1 MYPDTCQAIRRALE
15 VSLSPHSLDIIDN
28 SHLHV
33 GHAGAKENPGQGH
46 FHVRIASHALQGL
59 IKVQQHRAIY
69 AALAE
74 VMPKIHA
81 LEITILN

>member
-15 VSLSPHSLDIIDN
+15 ANLSPHNLEIIDN

-33 GHAGAKENPGQGH
+33 GHAGIKENPGQGH
-46 FHVRIASHALQGL
+46 FHVRIASFALQGL

-69 AALAE
+69 AALTD

-81 LEITILN
+81 LEITILG

>member
-15 VSLSPHSLDIIDN
+15 VRLSPHSLDIIDN